1 MEKMRMESVD
11 MTAQNVD
18 KIGALFPNCVTETMG
33 EDGKLRK
40 AINFDML
47 RQMLSGDVVEGDE
60 AYEFTWVGK
69 KAAIVEA
76 NKPIRKTL
84 RPCPEESKD
93 WDTTENLYIEGD
105 NLEVLKLLQESYLGR
120 IKMIYIDPPYNT
132 GNDFIYRDD
141 FATGVEEYQDQMGM
155 FDEEDNR
162 LFRNTDSNGRFHSD
176 WCSMI
181 YSRLLLA
188 RNLLSH
194 DGAIFISINDYE
206 SDNLRKI
213 CDDVFGRENFV
224 SQVVWQKS
232 KKGDAKLVSVCHEY
246 VLIYVKGQRELLAN
260 GVKWRQP
267 KQGLEDIFA
276 HYDSL
281 RAKYGKNHEEIQRQ
295 MRAWYNSL
303 PTDHPARASKHYNCS
318 DDRGLY
324 FAADFAGPDDG
335 RTSRPRYDIIH
346 PVTGF
351 PCKKPSTGW
360 RWDEA
365 RTKAAMAE
373 NPPLIH
379 FGPTHETIPCR
390 KSYLKEV
397 STEPFNSVFYK
408 DGRSATLRVEQLLG
422 KGIFDFPKDE
432 EVLARLIDLAAD
444 KDAIIL
450 DFFSGSAST
459 AGAVMQLNNTD
470 GGHRKYIMVQLPEPC
485 EEKSGAYKA
494 GYRTICEIG
503 KERIRRAGAKIK
515 DDSPLTTQEL
525 DVGFRVL
532 KLASTNMT
540 DVYYGA
546 DEYSQDLLSSMESNI
561 KADRTELDL
570 LFGCLLDWGLSL
582 SEKFAMFQI
591 DGINVYAYGM
601 TTEEYHDYA
610 DHMVTYQDGIQVID
624 CQPEKLNAPLIACF
638 AENVPEAVIK
648 RIAKMQPL
656 RVVFRDSCFADSPSK
671 INVYEIFKMLA
682 PDTRVKVI

>member
-18 KIGALFPNCVTETMG
+18 KIGALFPNCVTETVG

-47 RQMLSGDVVEGDE
+47 RQMLSGDVIEGDE

-120 IKMIYIDPPYNT
+120 VKMIYIDPPYNT
-132 GNDFIYRDD
+132 GSDFVYKDN
-141 FATGVEEYQDQMGM
+141 FAVGVEAYQTQMGM
-155 FDEEDNR
+155 FDEEGSK
-162 LFRNTDSNGRFHSD
+162 LVKNTDSNGRFHSD
-176 WCSMI
+176 WCTMI
-181 YSRLLLA
+181 YTRLMLA
-188 RNLLSH
+188 RNLLAD
-194 DGAIFISINDYE
+194 DGVIFISIDDHE
-206 SDNLRKI
+206 QDNLRKI
-213 CDDVFGRENFV
+213 CNEVFGADNFV
-224 SQVVWQKS
+224 GQFIWQRRTS
-232 KKGDAKLVSVCHEY
+232 PDMRKLVSTAHDYIVA
-246 VLIYVKGQRELLAN
+246 YVKYAGNITAAINKVRLTGKDAENYKNPDNDPRGPWASSDFTAQGFRPNQMYEIITPGGARYTPPEGRCWKNVESEFL
-260 GVKWRQP
+260 
-267 KQGLEDIFA
+267 KQCEEGRMWFGKDGMGIPRRKTYLSERD
-276 HYDSL
+276 
-281 RAKYGKNHEEIQRQ
+281 GKNVWTWWPNSEVGHSQEATQEVKNLFDGHAFFDYPKPVRLLKKLIQIG
-295 MRAWYNSL
+295 
-303 PTDHPARASKHYNCS
+303 TH
-318 DDRGLY
+318 DD
-324 FAADFAGPDDG
+324 
-335 RTSRPRYDIIH
+335 SI
-346 PVTGF
+346 V
-351 PCKKPSTGW
+351 
-360 RWDEA
+360 
-365 RTKAAMAE
+365 
-373 NPPLIH
+373 
-379 FGPTHETIPCR
+379 
-390 KSYLKEV
+390 
-397 STEPFNSVFYK
+397 
-408 DGRSATLRVEQLLG
+408 
-422 KGIFDFPKDE
+422 
-432 EVLARLIDLAAD
+432 
-444 KDAIIL
+444 L
-450 DFFSGSAST
+450 DFFSGSATT
-459 AGAVMQLNNTD
+459 AHAMMQLNAED
-470 GGHRKYIMVQLPEPC
+470 GGHRKFIMVQLPELC
-485 EEKSGAYKA
+485 DTDSEASKA
-494 GYRTICEIG
+494 GYHTICDIG
-503 KERIRRAGAKIK
+503 KDRIHRAGSKLK
-515 DDSPLTTQEL
+515 NDSPLTTHDL
-525 DVGFRVL
+525 DIGFRIL

-546 DEYSQDLLSSMESNI
+546 DEYSQDLLSAMESNI